1 MRKLRTRNKTAGP
14 PEGFEIYTH
23 THTYTYIKLAK
34 FIHEPAA
41 KPLTYQIGLGQ
52 LKLIYGPGMG
62 SYAGRRIFAV
72 IVAGNNFVSGPI
84 GKRLFSSLLR
94 FRFFFSRRGK
104 IAGIDERRQT
114 DGVKYNSLAGVGSDG
129 CYGEDVMIVHR
140 EGSNGVCC

>member
-1 MRKLRTRNKTAGP
+1 MFSVRTARCKCENFARAIKRQDLRKASRSTH
-14 PEGFEIYTH
+14 TH

-104 IAGIDERRQT
+104 IAGIDERR
-114 DGVKYNSLAGVGSDG
+114 
-129 CYGEDVMIVHR
+129 
-140 EGSNGVCC
+140 